1 MNFDMCIHEHKYLYF
16 YLKLCIYAF
25 LHEYIHVYICKHKY
39 KGVYGESNGNT
50 VDEVF
55 RMDTRSEK
63 STKMI
68 AAEESV
74 LSRGGSAVRLAGL
87 YTKV

>member
-1 MNFDMCIHEHKYLYF
+1 MHNI
-16 YLKLCIYAF
+16 
-25 LHEYIHVYICKHKY
+25 YICKHIF

-87 YTKV
+87 YTKVQIKCLRSQ